1 MDNPA
6 PAAAPASTV
15 ARVAELSGGERAVVV
30 GAGLAGAQCASA
42 LRRGGWRGPVVLLG
56 EEPHAPYDRPPLSKE
71 VLLGKADATPLDI
84 DFAHLG
90 IELLT
95 GRRATGLTPGVLHT
109 DAGDLP
115 YAALVIATGA
125 APRALP
131 GAERAHLLH
140 TLDDALALRALLRP
154 GLRLVLVGAGWIGAE
169 VATAARAAGCE
180 VTVVEAGPA
189 PVTGALPA
197 GIGRAMADWY
207 AAAGVELRCGVGVTA
222 VEERAV
228 LLADGSRLP
237 ADEVLVGI
245 GARPATGWLAG
256 SGVELDAG
264 GAVVVDERL
273 RTGLPDVFAAGD
285 CVSYPSARSG
295 ARLAVQHWDHA
306 LQSGAA
312 AAASVLGAD
321 APYDPVPYFWSEQ
334 FGRMV
339 QYAGRH
345 GDGDE
350 LLWRGSPAD
359 ASWSVLWLRDGVLR
373 ALLAVDRPRDLTQG
387 RRLVERAAVLD
398 PARAADPAVPLKAA
412 AAG

>member
-1 MDNPA
+1 M
-6 PAAAPASTV
+6 
-15 ARVAELSGGERAVVV
+15 VV
-30 GAGLAGAQCASA
+30 GAGLAGARCASA
-42 LRRGGWRGPVVLLG
+42 LRNGGWAGPVVLVG
-56 EEPHAPYDRPPLSKE
+56 EEPHAPYDRPPLSKD
-71 VLLGKADATPLDI
+71 VLLGKADGATLDI

-90 IELLT
+90 VEVLT

-115 YAALVIATGA
+115 YGALVIATGA

-169 VATAARAAGCE
+169 VATAARTAGCE

-197 GIGRAMADWY
+197 EIGRAMAPWY
-207 AAAGVELRCGVGVTA
+207 AEAGVELRCGVGVAA
-222 VEERAV
+222 VEAGAV
-228 LLADGSRLP
+228 LLADGSHLP
-237 ADEVLVGI
+237 ADEVVVGI

-256 SGVELDAG
+256 SGVELDAT
-264 GAVVVDERL
+264 GAVVVDDRL
-273 RTGLPDVFAAGD
+273 RTALPEVYAAGD
-285 CVSYPSARSG
+285 CVSYPSARSA

-312 AAASVLGAD
+312 AAASMLGAD

-345 GDGDE
+345 GEGDE
-350 LLWRGSPAD
+350 LLWRGAPGD
-359 ASWSVLWLRDGVLR
+359 PSWTVLWLRDGALR

-387 RRLVERAAVLD
+387 RRLVDRAAVLD
-398 PARAADPAVPLKAA
+398 RAAAADPSVPLKAA
-412 AAG
+412 VAG

>member
-1 MDNPA
+1 M
-6 PAAAPASTV
+6 TG
-15 ARVAELSGGERAVVV
+15 VAELSGTDQVVVV
-30 GAGLAGAQCASA
+30 GAGLAGAQCALK
-42 LRRGGWRGPVVLLG
+42 LRQGGWRGRITLVG
-56 EEPHAPYDRPPLSKE
+56 EEPHAPYDRPPLSKD
-71 VLLGKADATPLDI
+71 VLLGKADATTLDI
-84 DFAHLG
+84 DYGQLG

-109 DAGDLP
+109 DGGDLP
-115 YAALVIATGA
+115 YDSLVIATGA
-125 APRALP
+125 TPRALP

-169 VATAARAAGCE
+169 VSTAARQAGCE

-189 PVTGALPA
+189 PVPGALPT
-197 GIGRAMADWY
+197 GVGSAMAAWY
-207 AAAGVELRCGVGVTA
+207 AEAGVELRCGVGVAA
-222 VEERAV
+222 VEPGAV
-228 LLADGSRLP
+228 LLADGSHLP
-237 ADEVLVGI
+237 ADEVVVGV

-256 SGVELDAG
+256 SGVELDAA
-264 GAVVVDERL
+264 GAVLVDERL
-273 RTGLPDVFAAGD
+273 RTSLPGVFAAGD

-306 LQSGAA
+306 LQSGEAA
-312 AAASVLGAD
+312 AAAVLGAD

-345 GDGDE
+345 AEGDE
-350 LLWRGSPAD
+350 LLWRGSPQD
-359 ASWSVLWLRDGVLR
+359 AAWSVLWLRDGVPS

-387 RRLVERAAVLD
+387 RKLIERGAVLD
-398 PARAADPAVPLKAA
+398 PALAADPSVPLKGATA
-412 AAG
+412 